1 MTAADRLMEGAVDIH
16 VHFAPDPRVERR
28 SGALDIAK
36 SALNSGMRGI
46 VLMSHEY
53 PAHPVAYTV
62 AQMVPGLAVSGGI
75 ALNLE
80 VGGLNPTAVEASADM
95 GGRVVWMPTH
105 SAEVDRKR
113 RGLEGGINL
122 LDATGRLLPEVYSIL
137 ETIKIHDMVLA
148 TGHISTRES
157 IVLVDEA
164 RDMGINRIVVSH
176 GSTMSFL
183 TGMTVEDMKALA
195 SKGAYIEHC
204 VHAMMPLTYRQD
216 PAQLVETLRAIGP
229 EHCIIS
235 SDFGQEFH
243 PMPAE
248 GLRMGIATLLRVG
261 LEEVEAG
268 IMVKENPSRL
278 LGL

>member
-1 MTAADRLMEGAVDIH
+1 MTAVDRLMEGAVDIH
-16 VHFAPDPRVERR
+16 VHFAPDPNGDRR
-28 SGALDIAK
+28 AGASEVAR
-36 SALNSGMRGI
+36 SALAAGMRGI

-62 AQMVPGLAVSGGI
+62 AQMVPDLAVIGGI
-75 ALNLE
+75 TLNLE
-80 VGGLNPTAVEASADM
+80 VGGLNPTAVEATADM
-95 GGRVVWMPTH
+95 GGRVVCMPTH
-105 SAEVDRKR
+105 SAGVDRKR

-122 LDATGRLLPEVYSIL
+122 LDPSGRLFPEVYSIL
-137 ETIKIHDMVLA
+137 ETIKLHDMVLA
-148 TGHISTRES
+148 TGHISTGES
-157 IVLVDEA
+157 MALVDEA
-164 RDMGINRIVVSH
+164 RSLGINRIVVSN

-183 TGMTVEDMKALA
+183 AGMTVEDMKALA
-195 SKGAYIEHC
+195 AKGAYIEHS

-216 PAQLVETLRAIGP
+216 PAQLLEAVRAIGP

-235 SDFGQEFH
+235 SDFGQDFH